1 MWVLDLDQY
10 NEWMTEEDYEVDE
23 GGHKKIHKVGR
34 TDQCNFSESRLVV
47 LGTLLP
53 MYKVIHDICCE
64 ILLYK

>member
-34 TDQCNFSESRLVV
+34 FVSFVFLGSKSVRSGTKLDVPFSYYYPL
-47 LGTLLP
+47 
-53 MYKVIHDICCE
+53 
-64 ILLYK
+64 

>member
-34 TDQCNFSESRLVV
+34 TGKFCFLWVKICDVRCK
-47 LGTLLP
+47 LGMPLSYYYPL
-53 MYKVIHDICCE
+53 
-64 ILLYK
+64 